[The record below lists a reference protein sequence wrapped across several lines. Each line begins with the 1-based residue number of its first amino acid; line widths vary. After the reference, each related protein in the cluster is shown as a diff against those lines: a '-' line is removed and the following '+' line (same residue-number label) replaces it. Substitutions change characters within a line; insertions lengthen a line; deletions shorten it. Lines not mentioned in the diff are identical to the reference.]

1 MLFAFQINTLF
12 TTQQSKTT
20 VFISMLSFHFI
31 FLFFGKYLL
40 KKFCLLPHLFSTI
53 SADFPQLEIQKQ
65 VSTINLPLSSQFACI
80 HNLIR
85 ISIFYISLLFTFLQV
100 FKFLQTNYDYQY
112 FHRIYI
118 DYVSYIAAYKKGQ
131 SPSLCIQVKHLYS
144 I

>member
-65 VSTINLPLSSQFACI
+65 VSTINLPLSSQFAYI

-100 FKFLQTNYDYQY
+100 FKFLQIMITNI
-112 FHRIYI
+112 FIGFILTMFRILLLI
-118 DYVSYIAAYKKGQ
+118 KK
-131 SPSLCIQVKHLYS
+131 VKALVCVFK
-144 I
+144 

>member
-65 VSTINLPLSSQFACI
+65 VSTINLPLSSQFAYI

-100 FKFLQTNYDYQY
+100 FKFLQIMITNI
-112 FHRIYI
+112 FIGFI
-118 DYVSYIAAYKKGQ
+118 LTMFPILLLIKK
-131 SPSLCIQVKHLYS
+131 VKALVCVFK
-144 I
+144 

>member
-65 VSTINLPLSSQFACI
+65 VSTINLPLSSQFAYI
-80 HNLIR
+80 HNLNR

-100 FKFLQTNYDYQY
+100 FKFLQIMITNI
-112 FHRIYI
+112 FIGFI
-118 DYVSYIAAYKKGQ
+118 LTMFPILLLIKK
-131 SPSLCIQVKHLYS
+131 VKALVCVFK
-144 I
+144 